1 MPNHIHF
8 ILFIHTDESTGG
20 HMGPPLQEMVQW
32 LKTQTTNEY
41 IKLVKSG
48 VLKPFDKHVWQR
60 SFYEHVIRNENDL
73 YETRRYIEGNPV
85 NWIKDKYYG

>member
-1 MPNHIHF
+1 MYFVTVCTQNRAN
-8 ILFIHTDESTGG
+8 LLADVETVG
-20 HMGPPLQEMVQW
+20 EMVQW

-48 VLKPFDKHVWQR
+48 VLKPFDKHIWQR

>member
-8 ILFIHTDESTGG
+8 ILFIHTDASTGG
-20 HMGPPLQEMVQW
+20 HAGPPLPEMVQW